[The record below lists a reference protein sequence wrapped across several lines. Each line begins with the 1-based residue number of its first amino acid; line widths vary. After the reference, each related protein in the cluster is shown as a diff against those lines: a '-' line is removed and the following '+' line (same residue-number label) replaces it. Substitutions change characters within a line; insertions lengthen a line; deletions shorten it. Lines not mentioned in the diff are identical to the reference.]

1 MKASVPK
8 VRWGEWAKEFAD
20 EIHTDL
26 FGDLL
31 QLLHLEDSAT
41 TSALPTTG
49 VGGQQSGS
57 FESNPEQISCLWQR
71 LAPGRPHQEWSHEY
85 SGNCEH
91 FWGILRGREGGCG
104 GPTRHGVS
112 CRDIISKKRRIKSAA
127 RIGCFIISAIST
139 IFSAL

>member
-1 MKASVPK
+1 MLQNIFKYQSCILAKMMKASVPK

-71 LAPGRPHQEWSHEY
+71 LAPGRPHQKWSHEY

-112 CRDIISKKRRIKSAA
+112 YMAPGLKLSRAK
-127 RIGCFIISAIST
+127 
-139 IFSAL
+139 L